1 MEIDLRDKKDELP
14 AGIRRGVTGIYE
26 ESADSLASYFQVYA
40 ISPSDVSV
48 IRLGE
53 GYGDAD
59 SKCRWAASIAA
70 RFEARVHF
78 THNKIP
84 VTVYPSNYEAA
95 LADLTRGREAVSR
108 SRGGPLL

>member
-1 MEIDLRDKKDELP
+1 MEIDLRDKEDELP

-26 ESADSLASYFQVYA
+26 GSSDALASYFQVYA
-40 ISPSDVSV
+40 IREAEVSV

-59 SKCRWAASIAA
+59 SKCRWAAKIAS
-70 RFEARVHF
+70 RFKARVHF
-78 THNKIP
+78 THNKVP

-95 LADLTRGREAVSR
+95 LADLTRSR
-108 SRGGPLL
+108 KTLGHAD